1 MCVILPRVVLF
12 LKVITKTKT
21 LEAKKA
27 GTFVVSRDR
36 CCPPLFLAANISLK
50 STYYRKLNYG
60 RAPPPHL
67 PSTFFEHKKH

>member
-27 GTFVVSRDR
+27 GTYVVSRDR
-36 CCPPLFLAANISLK
+36 CCPPLFLAAIKHFSKINILQK
-50 STYYRKLNYG
+50 IELW
-60 RAPPPHL
+60 
-67 PSTFFEHKKH
+67 

>member
-27 GTFVVSRDR
+27 GTFVVSDR
-36 CCPPLFLAANISLK
+36 K
-50 STYYRKLNYG
+50 SVV
-60 RAPPPHL
+60 
-67 PSTFFEHKKH
+67 